1 MNNNTDLPDMNIID
15 DIAKPTNSP
24 NENQTTS
31 EQNYFGGQDTQ
42 QKVKNRGG
50 SFSKFVSTFSKNQL
64 HDSDSTLHIGNTNER
79 NLVSFSKLT
88 EKYAHKNENLNTFS
102 SIFRKDHEAIE
113 GIKRVFRK
121 SMIFL
126 IIKSVLF
133 ALIAFLSVNIF
144 SINILAFISLIVL
157 YIIASNIY
165 FIIVAD
171 KSYVFVNMLIELVLL
186 FAAHI
191 SIGQAFHPIT
201 ILLIA
206 FITMF
211 SYFAYSELEK
221 VQLGSRLFSIGQIT
235 NESTSALLTM
245 LILLSSLGVYNTI
258 AHNGLEKIVSKSI
271 LDNSFVFNK
280 FVMGSD
286 KGGTSLNSLYNLSYK
301 TQNGS
306 KTTTLDNFLS
316 EHFRKNKE
324 VITETEKANL
334 REECSLKK
342 TQEECAG
349 DKFIE
354 TIRISRLEEWKR
366 IAYPNIKYSLDTPID
381 QTKFKELTKQYYLN
395 QICMLEKGDDC
406 ERNKS
411 LSYQQTSDTES
422 LTGKAKVA
430 DAIIKDI
437 PISSNITSKAGID
450 RSDIIPVILSLA
462 LFIIL
467 SILKPLIR
475 MFLFVTTS
483 FFWQLLKVFGF
494 VKIEIETVEAE
505 VVSI

>member
-1 MNNNTDLPDMNIID
+1 MNNNTDLPDMNILD
-15 DIAKPTNSP
+15 DSTIKPSSP
-24 NENQTTS
+24 SENNINS
-31 EQNYFGGQDTQ
+31 EQNYFDGQEKQ
-42 QKVKNRGG
+42 SKVKNRGE
-50 SFSKFVSTFSKNQL
+50 SFSKVVSTFSKNQL
-64 HDSDSTLHIGNTNER
+64 HANDSTSSTNDINER
-79 NLVSFSKLT
+79 NLLSFSKIT

-102 SIFRKDHEAIE
+102 SIFKKDHEAIE

-126 IIKSVLF
+126 VIKSVLF
-133 ALIAFLSVNIF
+133 ALVAFLSVNVF
-144 SINILAFISLIVL
+144 SINIFVFISLIVL

-171 KSYVFVNMLIELVLL
+171 KSYVFVSILIELVFL
-186 FAAHI
+186 FLAHL
-191 SIGQAFHPIT
+191 SIDQAFHPVT

-258 AHNGLEKIVSKSI
+258 AHNSLEKIVSKSL
-271 LDNSFVFNK
+271 LDNSFIFNK
-280 FVMGSD
+280 FVIGSD

-301 TQNGS
+301 TQNGG
-306 KTTTLDNFLS
+306 KPTTLDNFLS
-316 EHFRKNKE
+316 EHFRKDKE

-334 REECSLKK
+334 REECGLKK
-342 TQEECAG
+342 TVEECAG

-366 IAYPNIKYSLDTPID
+366 IAYPNVKYSLDTPID
-381 QTKFKELTKQYYLN
+381 QTKFKELTKQYFLN
-395 QICMLEKGDDC
+395 QVCMLEKGEDC
-406 ERNKS
+406 ERNKPM
-411 LSYQQTSDTES
+411 SYQQTSDTEL

-437 PISSNITSKAGID
+437 PISSNIMSKVGID

-462 LFIIL
+462 LFILL
-467 SILKPLIR
+467 SIIKPLIR
-475 MFLFVTTS
+475 ILLFATTS
-483 FFWQLLKVFGF
+483 FFWQLLKLFGF

>member
-1 MNNNTDLPDMNIID
+1 MQHNTDLPDMNIQD
-15 DIAKPTNSP
+15 DTTVKPSSLGDNHL
-24 NENQTTS
+24 NVD
-31 EQNYFGGQDTQ
+31 QNYFGGEDRQS
-42 QKVKNRGG
+42 KVKNRGG

-64 HDSDSTLHIGNTNER
+64 QESDNFLPSPQTNEQ
-79 NLVSFSKLT
+79 NLLSFSNLKD
-88 EKYAHKNENLNTFS
+88 KYSHKSENLNTFS

-121 SMIFL
+121 SIIFL

-144 SINILAFISLIVL
+144 SINIFLFISIIVL

-171 KSYVFVNMLIELVLL
+171 KSYVFVNLLIELVLL
-186 FAAHI
+186 FLAHL
-191 SIGQAFHPIT
+191 SIGQALHPIT

-235 NESTSALLTM
+235 SESTSAMLTM
-245 LILLSSLGVYNTI
+245 LILLGSLGVYNTI
-258 AHNGLEKIVSKSI
+258 AYNGLEKIVSKSV
-271 LDNSFVFNK
+271 LDNTFIFNK
-280 FVMGSD
+280 FVLGSD
-286 KGGTSLNSLYNLSYK
+286 KGGTSLNGLYNLSYK

-306 KTTTLDNFLS
+306 KPTTLDNFLS

-324 VITETEKANL
+324 IISESEKAKL
-334 REECSLKK
+334 REECGLKN

-354 TIRISRLEEWKR
+354 TIRLARLEEWKR
-366 IAYPNIKYSLDTPID
+366 VAYPNIKYSLDTPID

-406 ERNKS
+406 ERNKP
-411 LSYQQTSDTES
+411 LSYQQTSDSES

-450 RSDIIPVILSLA
+450 RSDIIPVFLSLA

-475 MFLFVTTS
+475 IFLFVTTS
-483 FFWQLLKVFGF
+483 FFWQLLKLFGF
-494 VKIEIETVEAE
+494 VKIEVETVEAE

>member
-1 MNNNTDLPDMNIID
+1 MNYSSDLPDINIPD
-15 DIAKPTNSP
+15 DTTIQPFSP
-24 NENQTTS
+24 GEKQSNT
-31 EQNYFGGQDTQ
+31 EQNYFGIQDKQ
-42 QKVKNRGG
+42 SKVKNRGG

-64 HDSDSTLHIGNTNER
+64 HLSDSVDQLANTKAR
-79 NLVSFSKLT
+79 NLLSFSKLS
-88 EKYAHKNENLNTFS
+88 EEYAHKSENLNTFS
-102 SIFRKDHEAIE
+102 SIFKKDHEAIE

-126 IIKSVLF
+126 IIKSILF

-144 SINILAFISLIVL
+144 SINIFAYITLIVF

-171 KSYVFVNMLIELVLL
+171 KSYVFVNILIELVLL
-186 FAAHI
+186 FLAHL
-191 SIGQAFHPIT
+191 SIGQVLHPVT

-206 FITMF
+206 FITIF

-245 LILLSSLGVYNTI
+245 LIILSSLGVYNTI
-258 AHNGLEKIVSKSI
+258 AYNGLEKIVSKSI
-271 LDNSFVFNK
+271 LDNSFIFNK
-280 FVMGSD
+280 FVLGSD

-301 TQNGS
+301 TQGAG
-306 KTTTLDNFLS
+306 KPTTLDNFLS
-316 EHFRKNKE
+316 EHFRKNRE
-324 VITETEKANL
+324 VITETEKTSL
-334 REECSLKK
+334 REDCGLKK
-342 TQEECAG
+342 TAEECAG

-354 TIRISRLEEWKR
+354 TIRISRLEEWKK

-406 ERNKS
+406 ERNKPF
-411 LSYQQTSDTES
+411 SYQKASDSES
-422 LTGKAKVA
+422 LIGKAKVA

-437 PISSNITSKAGID
+437 PISNNITSKAGID
-450 RSDIIPVILSLA
+450 RSDIIPVILSLL

-467 SILKPLIR
+467 SIIKPLIR
-475 MFLFVTTS
+475 IFLFVTTS
-483 FFWQLLKVFGF
+483 FFWQLLKLFGF
-494 VKIEIETVEAE
+494 VKIEVETVEAE